1 MHEAF
6 ALQGVTDTELCACVP
21 GLDRAHAR
29 KLLATVHQDRALAP
43 RTGLPR
49 AAIDAVLKYGH
60 LPTLTILGE
69 RASRADPFRK
79 YVLVTPDGQRIES
92 VCIPLARPDRV
103 SVCVSSQIGCGLACA
118 FCATGQMGLRRNL
131 ETWEIVEQVRIVRR
145 GLASNGLPAR
155 GQSAGTRV
163 HGVVF
168 QGMGEPLANL
178 DRVAAAIAVLT
189 APYAQAI
196 DARAIT
202 VCTAGLP
209 EGIRRLAHLAPRVR
223 LGLSIGSTRPDVR
236 ARIMP
241 ISRAHGLDEV
251 LDAAAEHARAT
262 GLAPMW
268 AITLLRD
275 INDSDDEAR
284 ALAERALAFRERTGL
299 SPRLSVIDYNK
310 LDHTGRDPFERSQP
324 ERIEAFRDAL
334 AAAGVHSHH
343 RYSGGSDIAAAC
355 GQLAAEAGR

>member
-1 MHEAF
+1 MQEAF
-6 ALQGVTDTELCACVP
+6 ALQGVIDTELCARVP
-21 GLDRAHAR
+21 GLDRTHAR
-29 KLLATVHQDRALAP
+29 KLLSTVHQERALAP

-49 AAIDAVLKYGH
+49 EAIDAVMQHGH
-60 LPTLTILGE
+60 LPALTVLGE
-69 RASRADPFRK
+69 RTSRADPFRK
-79 YVLVTPDGQRIES
+79 YVLVTPDGRRIES

-131 ETWEIVEQVRIVRR
+131 EAWEIVEQVRIVRR
-145 GLASNGLPAR
+145 GLPAS
-155 GQSAGTRV
+155 TRV

-178 DRVAAAIAVLT
+178 DRIAAAIAVLT

-209 EGIRRLAHLAPRVR
+209 EGIRRLAQLAPRVR
-223 LGLSIGSTRPDVR
+223 LAISIGSTRPDLR
-236 ARIMP
+236 ARLMP
-241 ISRAHGLDEV
+241 ISRAHDLDHV
-251 LDAAAEHARAT
+251 LDAAAEHACITR
-262 GLAPMW
+262 LAPMW

-284 ALAERALAFRERTGL
+284 GLAERARAFQARTGMT
-299 SPRLSVIDYNK
+299 PRLSIIDYNT
-310 LDHTGRDPFERSQP
+310 LDHTGRDPFERSEP
-324 ERIEAFRDAL
+324 ARIAAFRDTL
-334 AAAGVHSHH
+334 ASAGVHSHH
-343 RYSGGSDIAAAC
+343 RYSGGGDIAAAC
-355 GQLAAEAGR
+355 GQLAAESGT